1 MELYCSLAL
10 AYVISCIAYGGGF
23 EPWPLG
29 CGEPPV
35 EYPTSN
41 FVLLTSEQALGQRLM
56 GSLTGA
62 VASERVTEARNG
74 SLKVDGNHL
83 LSALA

>member
-1 MELYCSLAL
+1 M
-10 AYVISCIAYGGGF
+10 
-23 EPWPLG
+23 
-29 CGEPPV
+29 
-35 EYPTSN
+35 EYPISN
-41 FVLLTSEQALGQRLM
+41 FVLLTSEQALGPRMM

-83 LSALA
+83 SSALA

>member
-35 EYPTSN
+35 EYPSSN
-41 FVLLTSEQALGQRLM
+41 FVLLSSEQALGQRRM
-56 GSLTGA
+56 GRLTGA

-74 SLKVDGNHL
+74 PLSVDGNHP

>member
-1 MELYCSLAL
+1 M
-10 AYVISCIAYGGGF
+10 
-23 EPWPLG
+23 
-29 CGEPPV
+29 

-74 SLKVDGNHL
+74 SPKVDGNHL

>member
-29 CGEPPV
+29 CGEPSV

-41 FVLLTSEQALGQRLM
+41 FVLFTSEQALGQRLM